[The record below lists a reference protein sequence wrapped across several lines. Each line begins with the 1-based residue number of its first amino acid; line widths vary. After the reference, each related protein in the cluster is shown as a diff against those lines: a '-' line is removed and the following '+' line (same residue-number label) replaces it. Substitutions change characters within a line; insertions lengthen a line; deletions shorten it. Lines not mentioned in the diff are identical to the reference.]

1 MRKTI
6 VIALLLASPVI
17 AQSAFAQDDASTAR
31 MAAGCG
37 PDEVKFAVKADK
49 KRHPVGQPEAA
60 KALVYVFADTEID
73 NSAQIGA
80 LTTRVGID
88 GAWVGANKTRSY
100 LYFSSDP
107 GQHRVCTSVQ
117 PFAPGREHYSAA
129 TTFTAEP
136 GKVYYFRT
144 RTPARPKSDKVV
156 ELVPV
161 DPAEAQLLIAASAF
175 STSQVKK

>member
-37 PDEVKFAVKADK
+37 PDEVKFGVKKDK
-49 KRHPVGQPEAA
+49 KHHPTGQPEPG
-60 KALVYVFADTEID
+60 KSVVYVFGDTDID
-73 NSAQIGA
+73 NELSIGEI
-80 LTTRVGID
+80 TTRVGLD
-88 GAWVGANKTRSY
+88 GAWVGANKMKSY
-100 LYFSSDP
+100 LFFSAEP
-107 GQHRVCTSVQ
+107 GEHRVCTSVQ
-117 PFAPGREHYSAA
+117 PFTIGRDHYSAA

-144 RTPARPKSDKVV
+144 RTPVHAKSGKVV

-161 DPAEAQLLIAASAF
+161 DPAEAQLLIASTAF